1 MKFGMEMYSKHIY
14 TFCMKYLYKS
24 AVTNMAVIQDIKVI
38 SDILK
43 IQKQNR
49 MVTVITLINK

>member
-1 MKFGMEMYSKHIY
+1 
-14 TFCMKYLYKS
+14 MKYLCKS

-38 SDILK
+38 SDILNV
-43 IQKQNR
+43 QKQNR